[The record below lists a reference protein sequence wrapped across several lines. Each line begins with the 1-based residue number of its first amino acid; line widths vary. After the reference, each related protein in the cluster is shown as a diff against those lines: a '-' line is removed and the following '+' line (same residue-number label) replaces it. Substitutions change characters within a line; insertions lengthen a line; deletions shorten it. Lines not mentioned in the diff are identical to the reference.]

1 MSFSTDLG
9 WLNIQELDPRVD
21 KLVTV
26 AIRAMARGEGHA
38 YSPHMLYSDM
48 KPYLAA
54 LIGTWRG
61 TSGQPVARHK
71 PMLAHEQEFLAV
83 LSEPWTGTPA
93 SDGYLR
99 TQWLFDVACNHV
111 LDKLTDVH
119 DSLHGYAA

>member
-54 LIGTWRG
+54 LIGTRAVDRNA
-61 TSGQPVARHK
+61 GQRRLPAYPVAVRRG
-71 PMLAHEQEFLAV
+71 L
-83 LSEPWTGTPA
+83 
-93 SDGYLR
+93 
-99 TQWLFDVACNHV
+99 
-111 LDKLTDVH
+111 
-119 DSLHGYAA
+119 